1 MQTTLKQK
9 LYNYRYQI
17 TAILIIAVGIFVR
30 VFRFGQVPGGFN
42 QDEAFAAYE
51 AYSLLNFGKDSAG
64 YSFPT
69 YFVSW
74 GSGMNVLES
83 YLAIPF
89 MWLFGYSEA
98 VFRLPQLI
106 CSIIS
111 MPVLYLLLK
120 RLFRQKTALVGLG
133 LLAISPW
140 HIMLSRWGLESNL
153 APAFLLFGFFFLI
166 KGITKNGYFLLSA
179 LFYGISLYSYSITWL
194 VVPLILIGFG
204 IYLLCARV
212 KINIWILILSCF
224 ILAVFALPHIL
235 FLIINQGLMDEIKTS
250 FISIPKM
257 VAMRSGEI
265 SLSNIF
271 SAESW
276 KNLLSIVIF
285 QNDGLNWNCI
295 KEFGMFYTFNTV
307 FFVLGLAKLVL
318 NVISDIKAKR
328 FSGSIMIIIGFICT
342 VFVSLIVS
350 GANINKTNS
359 MHIFTLIITSIG
371 ISFIVNCGKYKKV
384 KLSALICLN
393 LAAFALFCGFYFG
406 EYNNTVSPEF
416 RSGVG
421 QAVEFVNSQNCQKVL
436 VDKSIYHSQILFYD
450 KTEQAVFEKT
460 VDYESYPS
468 PYLSAKSFGKYTF
481 DLQYDNIGSYDAYI
495 ISSGFADWFANNNFD
510 VYLFD
515 CYGVAL
521 PKD

>member
-1 MQTTLKQK
+1 MTLKQK

-17 TAILIIAVGIFVR
+17 AVIFIIAVGVFVR

-89 MWLFGYSEA
+89 MWLLGCSEA

-106 CSIIS
+106 ISIVS
-111 MPVLYLLLK
+111 MPVLYLLFK
-120 RLFRQKTALVGLG
+120 RLFEQKVALIGLG

-153 APAFLLFGFFFLI
+153 APAFLLFGFYFLVR
-166 KGITKNGYFLLSA
+166 GISQNGYFLLSA
-179 LFYGISLYSYSITWL
+179 LFYGVSLYSYSITWL
-194 VVPLILIGFG
+194 VVPITLIGFG
-204 IYLLCARV
+204 IYLLYSKV
-212 KINIWILILSCF
+212 KIKVWSVVLACL

-235 FLIINQGLMDEIKTS
+235 FLLINQGLINEIRTS

-265 SLSNIF
+265 SLTNLF
-271 SAESW
+271 SAQSW
-276 KNLLSIVIF
+276 KNLISIVFF
-285 QNDGLNWNCI
+285 QNDGLNWNSI
-295 KEFGMFYTFNTV
+295 KEYGMFYTFNTV
-307 FFVLGLAKLVL
+307 FFVLGIAKLIL
-318 NVISDIKAKR
+318 NIIGDIKNKR
-328 FSGSIMIIIGFICT
+328 FSGSMMVIIGFLCS
-342 VFVSLIVS
+342 VFVCLIIS

-359 MHIFTLIITSIG
+359 MHIFTLIITAVG
-371 ISFIVNCGKYKKV
+371 ICFVTFNGKYKKV
-384 KLSALICLN
+384 KLSAIISLN
-393 LAAFALFCGFYFG
+393 LAAFALFFGFYFG
-406 EYNNTVSPEF
+406 EYNNTVSAEF

-421 QAVEFVNSQNCQKVL
+421 QAVEFVNDNKCQKVL

-450 KTEQAVFEKT
+450 KTPQEIFENT
-460 VDYESYPS
+460 VEYENYPS
-468 PYLSAKSFGKYTF
+468 PYLSAKSFSKYTF
-481 DLQYDNIGSYDAYI
+481 DLQYDNIGGYDAYI
-495 ISSGFADWFANNNFD
+495 ISSGFADWFQNNNFD
-510 VYLFD
+510 VYLFNN
-515 CYGVAL
+515 YAVAL
-521 PKD
+521 PKQ

>member
-1 MQTTLKQK
+1 MQMTLKQK

-17 TAILIIAVGIFVR
+17 AVIFIIAVGVFVR

-89 MWLFGYSEA
+89 MWLFGCSEA

-106 CSIIS
+106 LSIIS

-120 RLFRQKTALVGLG
+120 RLFDLKTALIGLA

-166 KGITKNGYFLLSA
+166 KGITQNGYFLLSA

-194 VVPLILIGFG
+194 VVPLTLVGFG
-204 IYLLCARV
+204 VYLLVSKVKV
-212 KINIWILILSCF
+212 KISTV
-224 ILAVFALPHIL
+224 ILACIILAAFATPHIL
-235 FLIINQGLMDEIKTS
+235 FLLINQGLINEIKTS

-265 SLSNIF
+265 ALSNLF
-271 SAESW
+271 SAEVW
-276 KNLLSIVIF
+276 KNLLSILLY
-285 QNDGLNWNCI
+285 QNDGLNWNSI

-307 FFVLGLAKLVL
+307 FFVLGMAKLI
-318 NVISDIKAKR
+318 NDIVIDIKNKR
-328 FSGSIMIIIGFICT
+328 FSGSVMIIIGFLSS
-342 VFVSLIVS
+342 VFVSLIIS

-359 MHIFTLIITSIG
+359 LHLFTLIITAVG
-371 ISFIVNCGKYKKV
+371 ICFVIYCGKFIKV
-384 KLSALICLN
+384 KLTALICLN

-406 EYNNTVSPEF
+406 EYSNAISPEF

-421 QAVEFVNSQNCQKVL
+421 QAVEFVNDKNCQKVL

-450 KTEQAVFEKT
+450 KTPQSVFEET
-460 VDYESYPS
+460 VEYENYPS
-468 PYLSAKSFGKYTF
+468 PYLCVKSFGKYTF
-481 DLQYDNIGSYDAYI
+481 DLQYDNIGGYDAYI
-495 ISSGFADWFANNNFD
+495 ISDGFADWFASNNFD
-510 VYLFD
+510 VYSFD
-515 CYGVAL
+515 CYAVAL
-521 PKD
+521 PKE